1 LATTIFYQNVLAQCS
16 SLLAGS
22 DDADLDVV
30 EAEEAGNTTMMT
42 NQTTSGNMTG
52 AINSTS

>member
-1 LATTIFYQNVLAQCS
+1 M
-16 SLLAGS
+16 AGS